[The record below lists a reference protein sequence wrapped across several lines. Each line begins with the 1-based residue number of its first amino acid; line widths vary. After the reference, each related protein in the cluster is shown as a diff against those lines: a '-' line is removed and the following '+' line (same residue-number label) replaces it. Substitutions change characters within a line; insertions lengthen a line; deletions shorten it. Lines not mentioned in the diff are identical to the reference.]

1 MYTIFDEKEGDYI
14 KVEEPDHSLTYTY
27 ADYMQ
32 WKFKERLELF
42 RGRIFK
48 MGAPNMNHQ
57 VVGGH
62 LFNEFYNYLKGKSCR
77 VFIAPFDVR
86 LPVKNRKKNV
96 PEMRSEKISAF
107 PAKAPMS
114 VLSDDPPPAYL
125 DNEITT
131 VVQPDVCIFCDP
143 AKLDDRG
150 ACGAPDLAIETLSP
164 GNRKDELR
172 QKYEVYEE
180 AGVKEYWIADPAKK
194 AVLIFLLQ
202 PDGKFAIPAIYTAGD
217 RLEAQC
223 LPGFFINVTEIFTP

>member
-27 ADYMQ
+27 ADYMKWQ
-32 WKFKERLELF
+32 FKERLELF
-42 RGRIFK
+42 RGKIFK

-57 VVGGH
+57 VVGGR
-62 LFNEFYNYLKGKSCR
+62 LFNEFYNHLKGKTCQ

-86 LPVKNRKKNV
+86 LPVKNRKK
-96 PEMRSEKISAF
+96 
-107 PAKAPMS
+107 
-114 VLSDDPPPAYL
+114 
-125 DNEITT
+125 DNEVTT
-131 VVQPDVCIFCDP
+131 VVQPDICIFCDP

-172 QKYEVYEE
+172 MKHEVYEE

-194 AVLIFLLQ
+194 AVLAFTLQ
-202 PDGKFAIPAIYTAGD
+202 PNGKFSMPAIYTAGD

-223 LPGFFINVTEIFTP
+223 VPGFSINVGEIFTS

>member
-1 MYTIFDEKEGDYI
+1 MYTIYDEKENDYI

-27 ADYMQ
+27 SDYLA

-42 RGRIFK
+42 RGKIFK

-62 LFNEFYNYLKGKSCR
+62 LFNEFYKYLKGKTCR

-86 LPVKNRKKNV
+86 LPIMNRKN
-96 PEMRSEKISAF
+96 
-107 PAKAPMS
+107 
-114 VLSDDPPPAYL
+114 
-125 DNEITT
+125 DNEVTT
-131 VVQPDVCIFCDP
+131 VVQPDICIFCDP

-164 GNRKDELR
+164 GNRKEELR
-172 QKYEVYEE
+172 MKYEAYEE

-194 AVLIFLLQ
+194 AVLVFRLQ
-202 PDGKFAIPAIYTAGD
+202 PDGKFAIPTIYTAGD
-217 RLEAQC
+217 RLEALC
-223 LPGFFINVTEIFTP
+223 VPGFTINVAEIFTL